1 MVNRELGY
9 IPYFDR
15 ESCDLDEFKV
25 LTSQALS
32 TAAVPLATEVA
43 KNVPLYDMETLCPAL
58 EDPTRRHALLAE
70 WGWVLSQSAGVI
82 VLKRAYADTGVIDRA
97 SDVFRALIA
106 EEREG
111 GAGKGDHFA
120 ASGANDRV
128 WNSAQKHCLRD
139 PEGFALYFGNP
150 AIAAAAEAW
159 LGPHYQVTAQ
169 VNQVRPGGKAQT
181 AHRDYHLGFQP
192 QALAARYPAHAHAVT
207 AVLTLQG
214 AVAHVDMP
222 LESGPTKLLPFSQL
236 YGPGY
241 VAFHEED
248 HQAYFDQ
255 ACIQLPLEKG
265 DAVFFNPA
273 LFHAAGA
280 NTSTDIHRMVNL
292 LQISSPFGR
301 AMEALDRRA
310 MSEALFPALVAPKQA
325 GCLDGARIDA
335 AIAACAEGYAFP
347 TNLDTDPPLGGNA
360 PASQADLLRR
370 ALDEGWDQAKLTKT
384 LAALAAR
391 QRP

>member
-1 MVNRELGY
+1 MVDSELGY
-9 IPYFDR
+9 IPPYFDW

-25 LTSQALS
+25 LTSQSLS
-32 TAAVPLATEVA
+32 TDVVPPLAAEVA
-43 KNVPLYDMETLCPAL
+43 KNVPLYDMKALRPPAL
-58 EDPTRRHALLAE
+58 EDPARRRELLAE
-70 WGWVLSQSAGVI
+70 WGGWVLSQSAGVI
-82 VLKRAYADTGVIDRA
+82 VLKHAYADAGVIDRA

-169 VNQVRPGGKAQT
+169 VNQVRPPGGKAQT

-214 AVAHVDMP
+214 GAVAHVDMP
-222 LESGPTKLLPFSQL
+222 LASGPTKLLPFSQL

-255 ACIQLPLEKG
+255 ACIQLPLDKG

-273 LFHAAGA
+273 LFHAAGGA
-280 NTSTDIHRMVNL
+280 NTSADIHRLVNL

-301 AMEALDRRA
+301 AMEHWI
-310 MSEALFPALVAPKQA
+310 
-325 GCLDGARIDA
+325 GA
-335 AIAACAEGYAFP
+335 
-347 TNLDTDPPLGGNA
+347 
-360 PASQADLLRR
+360 Q
-370 ALDEGWDQAKLTKT
+370 
-384 LAALAAR
+384 
-391 QRP
+391 